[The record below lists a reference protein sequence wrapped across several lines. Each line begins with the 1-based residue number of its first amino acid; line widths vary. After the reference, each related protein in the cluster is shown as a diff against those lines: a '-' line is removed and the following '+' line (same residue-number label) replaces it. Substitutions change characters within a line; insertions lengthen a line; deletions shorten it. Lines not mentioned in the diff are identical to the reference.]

1 MTPNFS
7 QTLSCCDPV
16 DHQLIHSARGAIQ
29 KSRCLPGLRV
39 TAVTNPP
46 HSPTFNYYIR
56 SPGLCFEPLEN
67 VLCLFEKLWVSGLRG
82 KNEKKKNTW
91 DRKQSG
97 HNAFTML
104 FASPFSQEQRWV
116 QPDSWSILA
125 LCLSKRLHGTGCCE
139 SLVDILFTVHF
150 EGGEKA
156 GFPCILFFRQSQ
168 QLGSN
173 THEQRVHKQHQRRST
188 HLQWLQLSKLMQLHS
203 QSFNSSLKTVKQN
216 TVCIH
221 ESQNLVIC
229 YLLFICPLGIQYI
242 GQLRF

>member
-1 MTPNFS
+1 M
-7 QTLSCCDPV
+7 
-16 DHQLIHSARGAIQ
+16 
-29 KSRCLPGLRV
+29 
-39 TAVTNPP
+39 
-46 HSPTFNYYIR
+46 
-56 SPGLCFEPLEN
+56 
-67 VLCLFEKLWVSGLRG
+67 
-82 KNEKKKNTW
+82 
-91 DRKQSG
+91 
-97 HNAFTML
+97 
-104 FASPFSQEQRWV
+104 

-242 GQLRF
+242 GQLRFWSAILSFMTFYFINFSSSPPQAVRFPSVTNNPLPTALRVILKSSKRANYSSYCLLELALLHMVHVCWKEPANRVHLSRDFSDWGPTLSCLLLKHNLRPAIR